1 MKKINKLS
9 REVKKLQEPTI
20 QLEEHVVVDIDG
32 YTVTYTA
39 NGEEITESEYLRLKA
54 IQKYGIE
61 VVEWEIV
68 D

>member
-20 QLEEHVVVDIDG
+20 QLEEHVFVDLDG
-32 YTVTYTA
+32 ATVTYTA

-61 VVEWEIV
+61 IVEWEIV